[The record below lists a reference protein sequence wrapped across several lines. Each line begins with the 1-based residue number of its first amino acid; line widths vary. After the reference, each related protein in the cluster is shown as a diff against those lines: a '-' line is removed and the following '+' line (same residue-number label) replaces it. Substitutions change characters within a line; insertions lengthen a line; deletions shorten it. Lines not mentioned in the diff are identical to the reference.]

1 MLKNVRCQRGVLM
14 INEACCIVK
23 GGSIPD
29 LENDRDALFEAW
41 LEARIR
47 WVVLYKELASVS

>member
-1 MLKNVRCQRGVLM
+1 ML
-14 INEACCIVK
+14 EETCCTVK

-29 LENDRDALFEAW
+29 LENDRDALLESW

-47 WVVLYKELASVS
+47 YVHSADLPLLTAS